1 MRSHGAALGWQK
13 FDNFRLAAASNKET
27 VRAMKKFYLPAL
39 LIICCLL
46 AETAAAQTDWIRT
59 GTGLGVERVRIA
71 VPSFKTLS
79 SSSLSQT
86 FDQTLFND
94 LKNAGIFDVV
104 SPSLYPLAVPG
115 SPAEINL
122 GAWGAAPVSAA
133 MIAFGS
139 LTTSGD
145 NPPAAGALSVQGWLF
160 DVKNSQSPQ
169 ILGKQYS
176 EPASEENARLIA
188 HRFADEII
196 ARLGGGLAGIAESRI
211 YFVRARGQNKEI
223 WQMDYDGASQKQVT
237 HLGSISLS
245 PRVSPDG
252 SRIAFSTFA
261 RGGPDIALY
270 SLELGR
276 LLSFP
281 RFGGA
286 NLSPAWAHDGAKL
299 AFSSSMRGDTEI
311 FVVDSSGANPR
322 RLTSSR
328 GPDVSPVWNPKT
340 DAQIA
345 WVSGRNGLP
354 EIYLMD
360 ADGAGVQR
368 LTDTGYG
375 VSPSWSPNGQFLAF
389 SWNRKYG
396 PGVLG
401 GQDIYVMDV
410 ATRRFIELTH
420 GSGVN
425 DFPSW
430 SPDGRHIVFQSTR
443 SGSDQIWS
451 MLADG
456 TQLHQLTSSGK
467 NSQPNW
473 SFK

>member
-1 MRSHGAALGWQK
+1 M
-13 FDNFRLAAASNKET
+13 FD
-27 VRAMKKFYLPAL
+27 
-39 LIICCLL
+39 
-46 AETAAAQTDWIRT
+46 
-59 GTGLGVERVRIA
+59 
-71 VPSFKTLS
+71 
-79 SSSLSQT
+79 
-86 FDQTLFND
+86 D

-104 SPSLYPLAVPG
+104 SKSLYPLNVPG
-115 SPAEINL
+115 SPGEIKL
-122 GAWGAAPVSAA
+122 DAWGVEPVNAA
-133 MIAFGS
+133 MIAFGN
-139 LTTSGD
+139 LATFGDETSG
-145 NPPAAGALSVQGWLF
+145 NLSVQGWLF

-176 EPASEENARLIA
+176 EPASQENARLVA

-196 ARLGGGLAGIAESRI
+196 ARLGGGLAGIAESKI
-211 YFVRARGQNKEI
+211 YFVRARGRDKEI
-223 WQMDYDGASQKQVT
+223 WQMDYDGASQKQIT
-237 HLGSISLS
+237 HLRSISLS

-276 LLSFP
+276 VLSFP

-286 NLSPAWAHDGAKL
+286 NLSPAWAHDGGKL

-311 FVVDSSGANPR
+311 YVVDSSGGNPR
-322 RLTSSR
+322 RLTTSR

-360 ADGAGVQR
+360 ADGAAVQR
-368 LTDTGYG
+368 LTDTGYA

-401 GQDIYVMDV
+401 GQDIYVMDI
-410 ATRRFIELTH
+410 ATRRFIQLTH
-420 GSGVN
+420 GSGIN

-443 SGSDQIWS
+443 AGSDQIWS
-451 MLADG
+451 MFADG

-467 NSQPNW
+467 NLQPNW